1 MVLGTMRRLSLAVM
15 AGLPVLLV
23 HSTAF
28 AQKSMKDILG
38 GSDLSDAGVANR
50 PVMLMVALAGL
61 ALVPFL
67 LIMVTSFVKI
77 AVVLSIVRQAVGT
90 QQIPPTQVI
99 TGLAMILTIYIM
111 MPVGLEIYH
120 DTEDMILKSGGK
132 KPLAAGTTS
141 REEVLIDISKFS
153 VDQMIEVAK
162 NSQHPIRAFLI
173 KHAHLKDRDMFYKL
187 AWKMREPRDRA
198 TLTDEDFAII
208 VPAFVI
214 SELKEAFQIGFIL
227 FVPFLVIDMVVSNI
241 LMALGMQ
248 MLSPTTISLP
258 FKILL
263 FVLVDGWYLITRGL
277 VLGYS

>member
-1 MVLGTMRRLSLAVM
+1 MHWALKLS
-15 AGLPVLLV
+15 
-23 HSTAF
+23 AF
-28 AQKSMKDILG
+28 AMVMSFHANAHAQKIADIVG
-38 GSDLSDAGVANR
+38 KEGITSR
-50 PVMLMVALAGL
+50 PLILMTALAGL
-61 ALVPFL
+61 ALVPFV

-99 TGLAMILTIYIM
+99 TGMAIILTVYIM

-120 DTEDMILKSGGK
+120 QANELVSAQTAKNRADKNRQKEPNVSEMFKDL
-132 KPLAAGTTS
+132 
-141 REEVLIDISKFS
+141 S
-153 VDQMIEVAK
+153 VDDVVEIARVAQAPMR
-162 NSQHPIRAFLI
+162 NFLI

-187 AWKMREPRDRA
+187 AWRMRKPRDRA
-198 TLTDEDFAII
+198 ELADSDWTI
-208 VPAFVI
+208 VIPSFVI

-227 FVPFLVIDMVVSNI
+227 FVPFLVVDMVVANI

-263 FVLVDGWYLITRGL
+263 FVLVDGWYLITKGL
-277 VLGYS
+277 VIGYQ